1 MEAILLPLTYFG
13 NISYFIHL
21 YDTNEV
27 WIDDQEIYLKQTFRN
42 RAQVLA
48 ANGKIDL
55 SVPVLSTKGIE
66 INIDKIKI
74 SYDDPWQLKH
84 WRTIVSAYRS
94 SPFFEE
100 FEDDVKELIFSK
112 HELLKDLNLEITIK
126 MLELIGKKKKWQ
138 LRSEKELP
146 ENIRSLLGYFK
157 PSKMPQSHLDLEPY
171 IQVFNYKYG
180 FTPNL
185 SILDL
190 LFNEGPYALSYLLNA
205 SSK

>member
-13 NISYFIHL
+13 NVSYFIHL
-21 YDTNEV
+21 YKSDEV
-27 WIDDQEIYLKQTFRN
+27 WIDDREVYLKQTFRN
-42 RAQVLA
+42 RTQVLA
-48 ANGKIDL
+48 ANGKLDL
-55 SVPVLSTKGIE
+55 SVPVISTKGIE
-66 INIDKIKI
+66 LSIDKIKI
-74 SYDDPWQLKH
+74 SYDDPWQQKH
-84 WRTIVSAYRS
+84 WRTIVSAYKS

-100 FEDDVKELIFSK
+100 FENDIKDLVFSK
-112 HELLKDLNLEITIK
+112 HELLKDLNLEITLK
-126 MLELIGKKKKWQ
+126 MLELIGKEKKCQ
-138 LRSEKELP
+138 LSSENEIPKK
-146 ENIRSLLGYFK
+146 IRSLLGYFK
-157 PSKMPQSHLDLEPY
+157 PSKMPQAHLQLEPY